1 MVVSIISIISIILLV
16 IFSIILLSFY
26 KRQVI
31 KLRKRTEEQVKEKYE
46 EYIENKILEEK
57 RIINIA
63 ADEYR
68 EAVLQQ
74 QQDWLDSLRQER
86 SNVERSLNERKQAVE
101 EIIEQIENRWR
112 EAEKNYNDIIT
123 NEKEKI
129 NKELEFYRKNKIEGI
144 ETRVQ
149 FEFAEKTA
157 AANKA
162 HEELVASLLEQKK
175 QKENELAILLEEID
189 DFKKKQSVINEE
201 ILRRREVEEKQEFFK
216 IKLPECDKQDIK
228 YLLSVIDNIKN
239 STLVYKLIWSEYI
252 QKPFNQMTKNI
263 TGGKE
268 IKCVIYKI
276 TNTNT
281 GEIYIGKTKAD
292 VTKRWTEHIKTSL
305 NIGTVARSKIHNA
318 LFNHW
323 DEFTFEILEKV
334 DDETKLSTREKFYI
348 NFYESNIYGYNM
360 NSGG

>member
-1 MVVSIISIISIILLV
+1 MIISIISIILLV
-16 IFSIILLSFY
+16 ILSITLYTKYKKKVKYLDNLYKIEYYKQYYEQKLENDKYKYDNELEHY
-26 KRQVI
+26 KR
-31 KLRKRTEEQVKEKYE
+31 EKKQSYNE
-46 EYIENKILEEK
+46 WLKSIDRE
-57 RIINIA
+57 RIIT
-63 ADEYR
+63 E
-68 EAVLQQ
+68 Q
-74 QQDWLDSLRQER
+74 SL
-86 SNVERSLNERKQAVE
+86 VERKQAVE
-101 EIIEQIENRWR
+101 EIIKQLEIRR
-112 EAEKNYNDIIT
+112 CEAEKNYNEIIA
-123 NEKEKI
+123 NEKERI
-129 NKELEFYRKNKIEGI
+129 NTELEFYRKNKLDGMESKL
-144 ETRVQ
+144 Q

-162 HEELVASLLEQKK
+162 YGETMATLAEQQK
-175 QKENELAILLEEID
+175 QKEAELALLLSEID

-201 ILRRREVEEKQEFFK
+201 ILRRRQVEEQQDFFR

-252 QKPFNQMTKNI
+252 QKPFNQMTKNV

>member
-1 MVVSIISIISIILLV
+1 MIVSIISIILLV
-16 IFSIILLSFY
+16 VLSIILLLLY
-26 KRQVI
+26 KWQKR
-31 KLRKRTEEQVKEKYE
+31 KLKKEFIEHCETLFNQELEKKKQQLEEEAE
-46 EYIENKILEEK
+46 EYQKRVLHKCEEW
-57 RIINIA
+57 RNAQIA
-63 ADEYR
+63 ER
-68 EAVLQQ
+68 EQI
-74 QQDWLDSLRQER
+74 D
-86 SNVERSLNERKQAVE
+86 RSLKERRQAVE
-101 EIIEQIENRWR
+101 EIIEQLENRRR
-112 EAEKNYNDIIT
+112 EAEKAYQETIK

-129 NKELEFYRKNKIEGI
+129 DIDLNCYHQLRLGDIDIQLTKIQEEKMAAAKKVFDEQTAELENQKR
-144 ETRVQ
+144 
-149 FEFAEKTA
+149 EKTI
-157 AANKA
+157 
-162 HEELVASLLEQKK
+162 
-175 QKENELAILLEEID
+175 ELAILLEEID
-189 DFKKKQSVINEE
+189 DFKKKQTVINEE
-201 ILRRREVEEKQEFFK
+201 ILRRRELEEKQEFFK

>member
-1 MVVSIISIISIILLV
+1 LEKLGKAIEDEVGA
-16 IFSIILLSFY
+16 
-26 KRQVI
+26 KR
-31 KLRKRTEEQVKEKYE
+31 RACFE
-46 EYIENKILEEK
+46 EYDRTSTMLENS
-57 RIINIA
+57 IA
-63 ADEYR
+63 FMR
-68 EAVLQQ
+68 EQL
-74 QQDWLDSLRQER
+74 
-86 SNVERSLNERKQAVE
+86 
-101 EIIEQIENRWR
+101 
-112 EAEKNYNDIIT
+112 AEVT
-123 NEKEKI
+123 A
-129 NKELEFYRKNKIEGI
+129 ELEDY
-144 ETRVQ
+144 
-149 FEFAEKTA
+149 
-157 AANKA
+157 
-162 HEELVASLLEQKK
+162 
-175 QKENELAILLEEID
+175 
-189 DFKKKQSVINEE
+189 KKKQSVINEE
-201 ILRRREVEEKQEFFK
+201 ILRRRELEEQQEFFK
-216 IKLPECDKQDIK
+216 INLPECDKQDIK

-276 TNTNT
+276 TNVNT

-323 DEFTFEILEKV
+323 DEFTFEILERV
-334 DDETKLSTREKFYI
+334 EDETKLSTREKFYI